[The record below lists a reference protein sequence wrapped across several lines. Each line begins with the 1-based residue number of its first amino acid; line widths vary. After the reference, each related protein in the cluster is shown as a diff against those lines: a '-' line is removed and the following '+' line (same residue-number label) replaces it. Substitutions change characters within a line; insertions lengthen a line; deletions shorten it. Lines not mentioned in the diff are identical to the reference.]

1 MLRFGIFFILEK
13 KFDTYIPT
21 TGRWSLGCTIGFIMY
36 KIVHVKVISPLGW
49 WLINNMINRIV

>member
-1 MLRFGIFFILEK
+1 MEK

-36 KIVHVKVISPLGW
+36 KIVHVKVISSLGW